1 LTSEK
6 CEAVFPPEFI
16 EDLKFWVQNDSKTAL
31 RVLKLKE
38 AILRDPSEDIG
49 KPEPLK
55 YMAPDTL
62 SRWITQEHCLVYWV
76 GPSQIDFLRL
86 DTIIKITH

>member
-38 AILRDPSEDIG
+38 AKLRDPSEGIG

-55 YMAPDTL
+55 YMALDTL
-62 SRWITQEHCLVYWV
+62 SRRVTQEHCLVYWV
-76 GPSQIDFLRL
+76 GPSQIDFQRL
-86 DTIIKITH
+86 DTYINISL